1 MALTFTTAGES
12 HGPAVIAT
20 LFGLPFGHALDVDWI
35 NSQLKRRQGGYGRG
49 GRQNVERD
57 EVTLLSGL
65 RKGLTIGSPLTLVIH
80 NKDSR
85 IDKAPDLPNVRP
97 GHVDLAGVLKIGSS
111 NARDVLERASAR
123 ETAARV
129 MAGSACQSLLREFQI
144 EVIARVLSIGE
155 VVADTAMGKGYTQVY
170 QDPQAARNARDAGDF
185 GTLDREHDAAL
196 KQAIDAAKK
205 AGDTL
210 GGTIEIVALN
220 LPPGLGSHNHWD
232 SKLDG
237 RLGAALMSI
246 QAMKAVEIGL
256 GAEAAK
262 RHGSKVH
269 DPVLPMPPSFGR
281 PSSASGRGE
290 VLEPRSP
297 YTRGS
302 NNAGGLE
309 GGVTNGEPLVCRV
322 HMKPIS
328 TLMNPL
334 DTVDVSTGK
343 PAKASTE
350 RSDTCAVPAAAIV
363 AECAVAIVLAQ
374 ALLEKTGGD
383 SIAEV
388 RRNLDGYLK
397 SLKRNA

>member
-1 MALTFTTAGES
+1 MALSFSTAGES

-20 LFGLPFGHALDVDWI
+20 LFGVPFGHAVDVDWI
-35 NSQLKRRQGGYGRG
+35 NAQLKRRQRGHGRG
-49 GRQNVERD
+49 GRQNVESD
-57 EVTLLSGL
+57 EVTVLSGL
-65 RKGLTIGSPLTLVIH
+65 RRGVTIGSPLTLVIH

-85 IDKAPDLPNVRP
+85 LDKAPELPNVRP
-97 GHVDLAGVLKIGSS
+97 GHVDLAGVLKIGSG

-129 MAGSACQSLLREFQI
+129 MAGAVCQSLLREFGI
-144 EVIARVLSIGE
+144 EVVARVLSIGE
-155 VVADTAMGKGYTQVY
+155 VVADQPMGSGYTSIFRGT
-170 QDPQAARNARDAGDF
+170 DAARDARDAGDF
-185 GTLDREHDAAL
+185 GTLDRAHDAAL
-196 KQAIDAAKK
+196 KAAIDNAK
-205 AGDTL
+205 ASGDTL
-210 GGTIEIVALN
+210 GGVIEVIALN

-237 RLGAALMSI
+237 RLGQALLSI

-256 GAEAAK
+256 GAEASR

-269 DPVLPMPPSFGR
+269 DSVLPMPPSFGR
-281 PSSASGRGE
+281 
-290 VLEPRSP
+290 SP
-297 YTRGS
+297 FARGS

-334 DTVDVSTGK
+334 QTVDVSTGK
-343 PAKASTE
+343 ATQASTE

-383 SIAEV
+383 SMEEA
-388 RRNLDGYLK
+388 RRNFDAFLA
-397 SLKRNA
+397 SLKKYRRQ

>member
-1 MALTFTTAGES
+1 MALSFSTAGES

-20 LFGLPFGHALDVDWI
+20 LFGLPFGHTLDVDWI
-35 NSQLKRRQGGYGRG
+35 NAQLKRRQGGYGRG

-57 EVTLLSGL
+57 EVTVLSGL
-65 RKGLTIGSPLTLVIH
+65 RRGVTIGSPLTLVIH

-85 IDKAPDLPNVRP
+85 LDKAPDLANVRP
-97 GHVDLAGVLKIGSS
+97 GHVDLAGVLKIGSR

-129 MAGSACQSLLREFQI
+129 MAGAACQGLLREFGI
-144 EVIARVLSIGE
+144 EVVARVLSIGD
-155 VVADTAMGKGYTQVY
+155 VVADQPMGQGYSAIY
-170 QDPQAARNARDAGDF
+170 QGPDAARAVRDAGEF
-185 GTLDREHDAAL
+185 GTLDRAHDAAL
-196 KQAIDAAKK
+196 KAAIDSAKA

-210 GGTIEIVALN
+210 GGVIEIVALN

-237 RLGAALMSI
+237 RLGQALMSI

-256 GAEAAK
+256 GSEAAG

-269 DPVLPMPPSFGR
+269 DSVLPMPPSFG
-281 PSSASGRGE
+281 
-290 VLEPRSP
+290 RSP

-334 DTVDVSTGK
+334 QTVDVSTGK
-343 PAKASTE
+343 ATQASTE

-383 SIAEV
+383 SVEEA
-388 RRNLDGYLK
+388 RRNFDAYLA
-397 SLKRNA
+397 SLREFRQ

>member
-20 LFGLPFGHALDVDWI
+20 LFGLPFGHALDLAWI

-57 EVTLLSGL
+57 EVTVLSGL

-80 NKDSR
+80 NRDSR
-85 IDKAPDLPNVRP
+85 LDKAPDLPNVRP
-97 GHVDLAGVLKIGSS
+97 GHVDLAGVLKIGSR

-129 MAGSACQSLLREFQI
+129 MAGAACQSWLREFQI
-144 EVIARVLSIGE
+144 EVVARVLSIGE
-155 VVADTAMGKGYTQVY
+155 VVADSPMGRGYTAIF
-170 QDPQAARNARDAGDF
+170 QDAATARASRDSGEF
-185 GTLDREHDAAL
+185 GTLDRAHDAAL
-196 KQAIDAAKK
+196 KAAIDQAKA

-210 GGTIEIVALN
+210 GGVIEVVALN
-220 LPPGLGSHNHWD
+220 LPPGLGSHNQWD
-232 SKLDG
+232 TKLDG

-256 GAEAAK
+256 GAETA
-262 RHGSKVH
+262 RRRGSAVH
-269 DPVLPMPPSFGR
+269 DSVLPMPPAAG
-281 PSSASGRGE
+281 
-290 VLEPRSP
+290 RSP
-297 YTRGS
+297 WTRGS

-334 DTVDVSTGK
+334 DTVNVSTGK

-383 SIAEV
+383 SMDEV
-388 RRNLDGYLK
+388 RRNLRGYLE
-397 SLKRNA
+397 SLRGFGA